1 MADIEPLPPIQ
12 GLGLVKAG
20 NGAMTVTTA
29 AKNIPIRR
37 SN

>member
-12 GLGLVKAG
+12 GLKLVRPVA
-20 NGAMTVTTA
+20 AMKVMTA
-29 AKNIPIRR
+29 AQNIPIRR